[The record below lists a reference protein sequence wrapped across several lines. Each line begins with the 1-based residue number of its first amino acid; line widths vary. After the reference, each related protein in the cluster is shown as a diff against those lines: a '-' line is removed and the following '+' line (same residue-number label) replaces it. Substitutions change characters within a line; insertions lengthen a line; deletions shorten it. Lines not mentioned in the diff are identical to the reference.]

1 MWKFMAKRLIPLML
15 AISLCVMLSV
25 TAFAVQARYIYD
37 INADNGLDITGSMAV
52 MYSDMSGDSDITKV
66 VITHT
71 LQKKSG
77 SSYSNVSGTSRS
89 KTFYNE
95 SMVSFESVV
104 SCTGSGT
111 YRVKTV
117 YSVTGPEGTES
128 HTIYSNSVSC

>member
-1 MWKFMAKRLIPLML
+1 MRKQVGTRILSLML
-15 AISLCVMLSV
+15 AISLFVIFSV

-37 INADNGLDITGSMAV
+37 INASNSLSISGGKAT
-52 MYSDMSGDSDITKV
+52 MYSDMDGDSSITKV
-66 VITHT
+66 VITHV

-77 SSYSNVSGTSRS
+77 SSFTNVAGTSKS
-89 KTFYNE
+89 QTFYKSSPFKE
-95 SMVSFESVV
+95 DTV